1 MGFKPHKFGR
11 YIIVDP
17 IAVGGMAEIYR
28 ARWATAKENKEGP
41 DRIIVIKKVIANL
54 SQNSEFLQMFEEEIK
69 ITVGLTH
76 PNIIQIYDYGKT
88 EDQYF
93 MAMEYVEGKNLRQF
107 VKRLADMKSMF
118 SLDMS
123 CYIISQVCHALAYA
137 HAFKDRMSGK
147 ALGIVHRDISPQN
160 VMISYDGAVK
170 LFDFGIAKAKSASEA
185 TRAGVIKGKPSYLS
199 PEQINGEELDG
210 RCDIFALGIV
220 LWELLTAKRLFVAET
235 DMGVLRLIQSAK
247 IEPPSTFN
255 PAVPQS
261 LDSIVLKSLT
271 RDKNKRYQSAEEFQ
285 RDLHKF
291 LYSFNPSFNPADL
304 SYYAQ
309 ELFKNEIR
317 EDRDR
322 LQKYL
327 AIQPVMDGG
336 DEGQP
341 GKGKDVKLSNKLADG
356 LISTTDFNREMMDFV
371 AQQTG
376 SLNKP
381 STLEMMSQ
389 EGSPAAPAAPAAKP
403 QKGMPPPVPGKPPL
417 PGAAPEPA
425 NKSSGLIMAGQ
436 AAGTRSSSQALPPPK
451 KIGPNESMVIPPWS
465 KAGASGGSAGSK
477 SGRTQT
483 NLRKELSAATEA
495 DTGGGGRNKMA
506 LLAVMLVGLVFVAR
520 QYGMLCGTPLQ
531 MIASGCANRGIS
543 SPDRPVAA
551 DPSPQGEAEPAAPK
565 PVVAEAVIMI
575 KTKLEDFQVVVNGRR
590 ALVSNKQFKV
600 PLKEELKIEI
610 SKLGFQTQRFVVPP
624 LEKAAAYGY
633 EVPAVV
639 VPMGTVNLNT
649 LPAAAVTF
657 WQNGEKVF
665 EGQTPVRSDF
675 PAGTYKV
682 RSENTMLSIVDEFEM
697 VVEEG
702 KVTRIERDIQ
712 LHK

>member
-1 MGFKPHKFGR
+1 MGFRPHRFGR

-28 ARWATAKENKEGP
+28 ARLAVAKEAKEGP

-76 PNIIQIYDYGKT
+76 PNIIQIYDYGKND
-88 EDQYF
+88 DQYF

-118 SLDMS
+118 SIDMS

-170 LFDFGIAKAKSASEA
+170 LFDFGIAKAKSANEA

-261 LDSIVLKSLT
+261 LDAIVLKSLT

-322 LQKYL
+322 LQKFL
-327 AIQPVMDGG
+327 AMEPIQSDANAEEQAQLQQQASQGSSKSAP
-336 DEGQP
+336 
-341 GKGKDVKLSNKLADG
+341 KLSNKLAEG
-356 LISTTDFNREMMDFV
+356 LISTTDFNREMMDMV

-381 STLEMMSQ
+381 STLELMSSTQ
-389 EGSPAAPAAPAAKP
+389 MP
-403 QKGMPPPVPGKPPL
+403 QPKNATVPTPPGPGGKPPI
-417 PGAAPEPA
+417 PGVAQHTTTKAP
-425 NKSSGLIMAGQ
+425 AG
-436 AAGTRSSSQALPPPK
+436 GVPPPK
-451 KIGPNESMVIPPWS
+451 RHGPTDSMVIPPWS
-465 KAGASGGSAGSK
+465 KTGGSSAGTPRP
-477 SGRTQT
+477 GGTRTST
-483 NLRKELSAATEA
+483 MLRKELNGSGDSKSGSGGMNKAAI
-495 DTGGGGRNKMA
+495 
-506 LLAVMLVGLVFVAR
+506 LAVVLVGLIFVAR
-520 QYGMLCGTPLQ
+520 QQGMLCDTPLKFLASDCAIERSPNGQ
-531 MIASGCANRGIS
+531 PQRKIAE
-543 SPDRPVAA
+543 
-551 DPSPQGEAEPAAPK
+551 DPNGNTPAPK
-565 PVVAEAVIMI
+565 PTVAEAVILI
-575 KTKLEDFQVVVNGRR
+575 KTQMTSFRALVNGRE
-590 ALVSNKQFKV
+590 AVVNNGQFKV
-600 PLKEELKIEI
+600 PLRAELKIEI
-610 SKLGFQTQRFVVPP
+610 ISKGYQSQRFVVPP
-624 LEKAAAYGY
+624 LDKPSTYGY
-633 EVPAVV
+633 DVPAVT
-639 VPMGTVNLNT
+639 VPMGKLYYTT
-649 LPAAAVTF
+649 LPSANATF
-657 WQNGEKVF
+657 YLDGEKVF
-665 EGQTPVRSDF
+665 EGVTPVRDEF
-675 PAGTYKV
+675 PVGRYKV
-682 RSENTMLSIVDEFEM
+682 RIENSMLGLKTEDEV

-702 KVTRIERDIQ
+702 KINRIERS
-712 LHK
+712 LEVHK

>member
-1 MGFKPHKFGR
+1 MAFRPHKFGR

-28 ARWATAKENKEGP
+28 ARLAVAKENKEGP

-76 PNIIQIYDYGKT
+76 PNIIQIYDYGKND
-88 EDQYF
+88 DQYF

-118 SLDMS
+118 SIDMS

-147 ALGIVHRDISPQN
+147 SLGIVHRDISPQN

-261 LDSIVLKSLT
+261 LDAIVLKSLT

-317 EDRDR
+317 EDRER
-322 LQKYL
+322 LQKFL
-327 AIQPVMDGG
+327 SIEPLQNDSEPEESSSGS
-336 DEGQP
+336 
-341 GKGKDVKLSNKLADG
+341 KGKEKDKLSNKLADG
-356 LISTTDFNREMMDFV
+356 LISTTDFNREMMDMV

-381 STLEMMSQ
+381 STLELMSSTQ
-389 EGSPAAPAAPAAKP
+389 MPQPKNATVAPP
-403 QKGMPPPVPGKPPL
+403 QAPGKPPI
-417 PGAAPEPA
+417 PGAAPA
-425 NKSSGLIMAGQ
+425 RTKGTGLIQNTATKAPAG
-436 AAGTRSSSQALPPPK
+436 GLPPPK
-451 KIGPNESMVIPPWS
+451 KPGPTDSMVIPPWS
-465 KAGASGGSAGSK
+465 KTGGSSTGTPRP
-477 SGRTQT
+477 GGTRTST
-483 NLRKELSAATEA
+483 MLRKELSAAT
-495 DTGGGGRNKMA
+495 DSKGGGGMSKVA
-506 LLAVMLVGLVFVAR
+506 ILAVVLVGLVFVAR
-520 QYGMLCGTPLQ
+520 QGGFLCDTPLAF
-531 MIASGCANRGIS
+531 MAAGCNRKPANT
-543 SPDRPVAA
+543 PNRPPVHE
-551 DPSPQGEAEPAAPK
+551 DDKGGEVEAPK
-565 PVVAEAVIMI
+565 PSVAEAVILI
-575 KTKLEDFQVVVNGRR
+575 KTGMGSFRAVVNGRD
-590 ALVSNKQFKV
+590 AVVNNGQFKV
-600 PLKEELKIEI
+600 PLKTELKIEI
-610 SKLGFQTQRFVVPP
+610 IGKGYQTQRFVVPP
-624 LEKAAAYGY
+624 LEKPSTYGY
-633 EVPAVV
+633 DVPAINL
-639 VPMGTVNLNT
+639 PMGTVNFLT
-649 LPAAAVTF
+649 LPQGNTVF
-657 WQNGEKVF
+657 LLNGEKMY
-665 EGQTPVRSDF
+665 EGQTPVRGEF
-675 PAGTYKV
+675 PAGRYVV
-682 RSENTMLSIVDEFEM
+682 RTENSMLGIKDEFEL
-697 VVEEG
+697 VIEEG
-702 KVTRIERDIQ
+702 KLTRIERDIQ